1 MIWESREW
9 LVARDWELVDFKME
23 EAIGTL
29 MDFWHK
35 VKPNYTEGELV
46 RTVDLFWR
54 QNNYDSS
61 ITKMDHLID
70 KMPARS

>member
-1 MIWESREW
+1 
-9 LVARDWELVDFKME
+9 ME

-35 VKPNYTEGELV
+35 VKPNYTEEELI
-46 RTVDLFWR
+46 RTMDLFWR
-54 QNNYDSS
+54 QNDYDLS

-70 KMPARS
+70 KMPERS